1 MKKLLAILLVLV
13 MAIGLMPT
21 VFADEATAQA
31 ETKTYSITITPNDN
45 FAHTYEAYQIFKG
58 DLTET
63 QNDQGNVTS
72 KVLTNIEWGNAV
84 DRNDL
89 ARLMTFINDKAES
102 QEGGLTKDSTAA
114 DYAEAIGSL
123 NLTKDE
129 DVGELAKLFED
140 ALNDNVE
147 PTGSVTTTGDM
158 AEGKIDGLS
167 AGYYLVKD
175 KDNSLV
181 GENGEEVDAA
191 YTRYILSIVGDVIVK
206 AKSEKPTIEKKVW
219 DVNDSN
225 SEATEP
231 KVENYQG
238 LVSDLW
244 ADSADHD
251 IGDTVWYKVTFT
263 IPANTLNN
271 YDTYTLTITDTL
283 SKGLTFDAESS
294 SFTRL
299 IADKECTDN
308 ALYFDVTS
316 KDNEDG
322 TTTLTLITKKDDET
336 DLIKMIP
343 ASQNLADEYVFVWTY
358 SCTLNEDAV
367 IGSKGNPNK
376 VYLEY
381 SNNPNGDGMGKTE
394 EDVNIVFTYQVDV
407 SKVDGEKKPL
417 EGAEFALFKKI
428 KGSANTDWEK
438 WAEGTEFEAERT
450 YYTENTNGTY
460 WLYLGTITPAKSD
473 DDSSATGS
481 YKGIDDGV
489 YKLVETKTPD
499 GYNSIEPIEFTVNA
513 EHADDPEVLQLSQ
526 LEAGS
531 SDAEFTVKSFADGDV
546 TCDNAI
552 VATTIMNKAGSTLP
566 ETGGIGTTIFYTVGG
581 ILVVAAVIL
590 LVTKK
595 RMSAED

>member
-84 DRNDL
+84 NRNNL
-89 ARLMTFINDKAES
+89 TSLMTFINDRAES
-102 QEGGLTKDSTAA
+102 REGDLTKDSTAA

-158 AEGKIDGLS
+158 AKGKIDGLS

-191 YTRYILSIVGDVIVK
+191 YTRYILSIVGDVTVK

-219 DVNDSN
+219 DVNDSI
-225 SEATEP
+225 SEETEP
-231 KVENYQG
+231 KVQNYEG

-299 IADKECTDN
+299 NDDLDDTSN

-322 TTTLTLITKKDDET
+322 TTTLTLTTKKDGKT
-336 DLIKMIP
+336 NLIQMIP
-343 ASQNLADEYVFVWTY
+343 ESQNLADEYVFVWTY

-438 WAEGTEFEAERT
+438 WAESTEFESEKT
-450 YYTENTNGTY
+450 YYTENTDGTY

-481 YKGIDDGV
+481 YKGIDDGD

-499 GYNSIEPIEFTVNA
+499 GYNSIEPIEFTVKA
-513 EHADDPEVLQLSQ
+513 THTDDPEVLQLSQ
-526 LEAGS
+526 LEAKS